1 MSDLYAVLSRFWLTI
16 FVITLLM
23 VAIACSSHSSA
34 ARASS
39 SSSAN
44 HLDVMCMGD
53 RIDKPT
59 ESFHYS
65 FKYADTTN
73 SLEKQ
78 ADITPD
84 AMDITISDKS
94 GTHRYHGTRA
104 DEASWNSAVVDLS
117 NLSITAMGARLDSL
131 NGTTA
136 IVNQGAEMANGY
148 GTTKFTVDTSGAN
161 SVDKQRYQTLIG
173 FGSFEKGTVWI
184 GDDGCA
190 VKLLLDEGVSQA
202 NGKVETRHYEMSRS
216 KK

>member
-1 MSDLYAVLSRFWLTI
+1 MSESYCGLARNCLAI
-16 FVITLLM
+16 FVIALM
-23 VAIACSSHSSA
+23 MSVLACSSHSSA

-39 SSSAN
+39 STGAN
-44 HLDVMCMGD
+44 HLDVMCMSD
-53 RIDKPT
+53 RIDNPS

-65 FKYADTTN
+65 FKYADSTN
-73 SLEKQ
+73 ALEKQ
-78 ADITPD
+78 ADISPE

-94 GTHRYHGTRA
+94 GTHRYHGTRG

-136 IVNQGAEMANGY
+136 IVKQGAEMANGY
-148 GTTKFTVDTSGAN
+148 GSTKFTVDTAN
-161 SVDKQRYQTLIG
+161 ADFTDKQRYQTLIG
-173 FGSFEKGTVWI
+173 PGSFEKGTVWI

-202 NGKVETRHYEMSRS
+202 KGKVETRHYEMSRA